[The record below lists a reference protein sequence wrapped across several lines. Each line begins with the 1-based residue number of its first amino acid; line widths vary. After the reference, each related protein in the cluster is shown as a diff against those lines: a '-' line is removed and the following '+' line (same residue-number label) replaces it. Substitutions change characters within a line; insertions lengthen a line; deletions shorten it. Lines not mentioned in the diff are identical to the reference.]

1 MDGIFRIQERRG
13 IVEIRASRSLFL
25 IDTIFPF
32 RLFKLLGFK
41 WIVQGEGIYFERVE
55 TRERVVRVI
64 EQR

>member
-1 MDGIFRIQERRG
+1 MDRGGIFRIRERRE
-13 IVEIRASRSLFL
+13 IVEIRSLFL

-55 TRERVVRVI
+55 TR
-64 EQR
+64 